1 MAAPAIV
8 PPVSSA
14 PRIPSEY
21 GFGEEL
27 AHSVTHGIGIVLSI
41 VGLAVLVSLALAR
54 GQALH
59 VATCAVYG
67 TTLIL
72 LYLASTLYHSISLP
86 RAKRVLRV
94 LDHCAIYLLIAG
106 TYTPFALVSLHG
118 ARGWVLFAV
127 VWALAIAGM
136 AFKSVATGRA
146 RIFSVVLYLLLGWC
160 ALSVLSPLSR
170 AIPAKGMALLFAGG
184 ASYTLGVVFYAW
196 KRLPYHHAIWHLFVL
211 AGSIFHFFAVLV
223 SVIPA

>member
-8 PPVSSA
+8 SPPPA
-14 PRIPSEY
+14 ASEY

-27 AHSVTHGIGIVLSI
+27 AHSVTHGIGVVLSI
-41 VGLAVLVSLALAR
+41 VGLAVLVTLATAR

-72 LYLASTLYHSISLP
+72 LYVASTLYHSIPLP

-106 TYTPFALVSLHG
+106 TYTPFALVSLRG
-118 ARGWVLFAV
+118 ARGWVLFGV

-160 ALSVLSPLSR
+160 ALSVLAASR

-184 ASYTLGVVFYAW
+184 ASYTVGVVFYAW